1 MTTINKFDIA
11 NDLRVEFFLPDSS
24 ENAFIIGISTL
35 GSSRVLSG
43 GNTFII
49 DQSLLG
55 GENVLDG
62 GGTNS
67 FTWQN
72 LSCTVARAN
81 LENGGQIQDQLY
93 FQPQPAGARL
103 TLQTYDYDPS
113 QNTSFRPGVPVR
125 IKLVKDE
132 VDKIIWSGIVDS
144 ISGTYTIDGK
154 NLLQVIAFDSMKQ
167 LLNTRIASFDSSNP
181 DGYVSP
187 LEQLEIIANE
197 FGSSISD
204 LSKVAA
210 GRIPS
215 ETLTQVIP
223 SNLILEAIQVGLGLF
238 WIDAETQEFV
248 FVPRPDPETLPDFPV
263 GANYF
268 KIDESLLGGIDVL
281 GSGQETIYTIGNN
294 HDTLNHLCMTNISTL
309 ASSDEVFNSLRVEL
323 ASDPDTFVLQENLD
337 SISLYGTYAKDVSL
351 NTTSVQELD
360 RWASSVFNQSPT
372 DLVQNIETLTLDRQG
387 NLTEAAFL
395 LPGTLIGVDF
405 TQDTLEILDYY
416 TMVKVSHFIDS
427 DTWLTTLD
435 LWKEA

>member
-1 MTTINKFDIA
+1 MTTIPSFDITS
-11 NDLRVEFFLPDSS
+11 DLKVEFFLPDSS

-49 DQSLLG
+49 GQSLLG

-72 LSCTVARAN
+72 LSCTVSKA
-81 LENGGQIQDQLY
+81 LIENGGQIQDQLY
-93 FQPQPAGARL
+93 FQPQPAGAHL
-103 TLQTYDYDPS
+103 TLQTYEYDPS

-125 IKLVKDE
+125 IKLVKGE
-132 VDKIIWSGIVDS
+132 IDKTIWSGIVDS
-144 ISGTYTIDGK
+144 IGGTYTIDGK

-187 LEQLEIIANE
+187 LEQLEIIATQ
-197 FGSSISD
+197 FGTSISA
-204 LSKVAA
+204 LSVASA
-210 GRIPS
+210 GQIPS

-223 SNLILEAIQVGLGLF
+223 TELILDAIQVGLGLF
-238 WIDAETQEFV
+238 WIDSETQEFV
-248 FVPRPDPETLPDFPV
+248 FIPRPDPSILPDFPV
-263 GANYF
+263 GGGYF
-268 KIDESLLGGIDVL
+268 TLGSSELGGIDVL
-281 GSGQETIYTIGNN
+281 GSGKIVYTIGNN
-294 HDTLNHLCMTNISTL
+294 HETLNHLCMTNISTL
-309 ASSDEVFNSLRVEL
+309 ASSDEVFNSLRVDL
-323 ASDPDTFVLQENLD
+323 KSDTDTFVVQENVD
-337 SISLYGTYAKDVSL
+337 SISLYGTYAKDVTL
-351 NTTSVQELD
+351 NTTDEAELT
-360 RWASSVFNQSPT
+360 RWSNLVFNQSPT
-372 DLVQNIETLTLDRQG
+372 DLVQNIETLTLDRLG

-395 LPGTLIGVDF
+395 LPGELIGVDF
-405 TQDTLEILDYY
+405 SQDILEILDYY
-416 TMVKVSHFIDS
+416 TITKVSHYLDS

>member
-1 MTTINKFDIA
+1 MTTIDSFDITR
-11 NDLRVEFFLPDSS
+11 DLRVEFFLPDSS

-49 DQSLLG
+49 NESLLG

-67 FTWQN
+67 FTWQD

-81 LENGGQIQDQLY
+81 IENGGQIQDQLY

-103 TLQTYDYDPS
+103 TLQTYEYDPS

-125 IKLVKDE
+125 IKLVKGE
-132 VDKIIWSGIVDS
+132 VDTTIYSGIVDS
-144 ISGTYTIDGK
+144 IGGTYTIEGK
-154 NLLQVIAFDSMKQ
+154 NLLQVIAYDSMKQ
-167 LLNTRIASFDSSNP
+167 LLNTRIDSFDSSNEN
-181 DGYVSP
+181 GYVSP
-187 LEQLEIIANE
+187 LEQLELIATQ
-197 FGSSISD
+197 FGTTISA
-204 LSKVAA
+204 LSKPAA

-215 ETLTQVIP
+215 DTLMQVIP
-223 SNLILEAIQVGLGLF
+223 AQLVLEAIQVGLGLF
-238 WIDAETQEFV
+238 WIDSATQEFV
-248 FVPRPDPETLPDFPV
+248 FVPRPDPSILPDFPV
-263 GANYF
+263 GAGYF
-268 KIDESLLGGIDVL
+268 TLNDSLLGGIDVL
-281 GSGQETIYTIGNN
+281 GSGEIVYTIGNN
-294 HDTLNHLCMTNISTL
+294 HETLNHLCMTNIITRS
-309 ASSDEVFNSLRVEL
+309 SSDEVFNSLRVDL
-323 ASDPDTFVLQENLD
+323 QSDSEVFVLQEDQD
-337 SISLYGTYAKDVSL
+337 SIDLYGTYAKDVTL
-351 NTTSVQELD
+351 NTTTQSELE
-360 RWASSVFNQSPT
+360 RWASSVYNQSPT
-372 DLVQNIETLTLDRQG
+372 DLVQNVETLTIDRQG

-395 LPGTLIGVDF
+395 LPGQLIGVDF

>member
-1 MTTINKFDIA
+1 MTTIPNFDITS
-11 NDLRVEFFLPDSS
+11 DLRVEFFLPDSS

-49 DQSLLG
+49 NESLLG
-55 GENVLDG
+55 GENVLEG

-72 LSCTVARAN
+72 LSCTVNKA
-81 LENGGQIQDQLY
+81 LIENGGSIQDQLY

-103 TLQTYDYDPS
+103 TLQTYEYDPS

-125 IKLVKDE
+125 IKLVKGD
-132 VDKIIWSGIVDS
+132 VDKTIYSGIVDS
-144 ISGTYTIDGK
+144 IGGTYTIDGN
-154 NLLQVIAFDSMKQ
+154 NLLQVTAYDSMKQ
-167 LLNTRIASFDSSNP
+167 LLNTRIASFDSTNV

-187 LEQLEIIANE
+187 LEQLELIATE
-197 FGSSISD
+197 FGTTISA
-204 LSKVAA
+204 LSLPSA

-223 SNLILEAIQVGLGLF
+223 TELILDAIQVGLGLF
-238 WIDAETQEFV
+238 WIDSATQEFV
-248 FVPRPDPETLPDFPV
+248 FVPRPNPDILPDFPV
-263 GANYF
+263 GAGYF
-268 KIDESLLGGIDVL
+268 TLDESVLGGIDVL
-281 GSGQETIYTIGNN
+281 GSGEIVYTIGNN
-294 HDTLNHLCMTNISTL
+294 HETLNHLCMTNISTL
-309 ASSDEVFNSLRVEL
+309 ASSDEVFNSLRVDL
-323 ASDPDTFVLQENLD
+323 KSDTDTFVVQENAD
-337 SISLYGTYAKDVSL
+337 SISLYGVYAKDVTL
-351 NTTSVQELD
+351 NTTDEAELT
-360 RWASSVFNQSPT
+360 RWSNLVFNQSPT

-395 LPGTLIGVDF
+395 LPGELIGVDF

-416 TMVKVSHFIDS
+416 TMVKVSHYIDS